1 MPEGPQP
8 KPYHPIQPRPRPL
21 PGTFPS
27 QFPYL
32 SMTAQSAY
40 SLAGGPMTARTLYLS
55 TLLAA
60 SASLVACG
68 FRPTEHGSFDR
79 KLDVSGPL
87 LLQLATPSSAV
98 PIKGPTTSNQVRI
111 HLEATAGSFSC
122 SAADAVHT
130 LLS

>member
-68 FRPTEHGSFDR
+68 FGPTEHGSFDR
-79 KLDVSGPL
+79 TLHVPRPL
-87 LLQLATPSSAV
+87 PPQLANASAAR
-98 PIKGPTTSNQVRI
+98 PIKGLNPHN
-111 HLEATAGSFSC
+111 
-122 SAADAVHT
+122 
-130 LLS
+130 